1 MDSQRLRG
9 AEVSVERAKALLS
22 ILYFSFTQ
30 KRNRIKN
37 KMS

>member
-1 MDSQRLRG
+1 MDSHRLRG

-30 KRNRIKN
+30 KK
-37 KMS
+37 KQD